1 MASFSCSGVTLGPR
15 LSWISMRGLQGGV
28 PGGLSVCGGAGSTSS
43 RLFSGNASLVGPGL
57 GGGARET
64 GLLSMNEKDTM
75 QNLNGRLAAYLET
88 VRSLEE
94 ANGQLELQIREV
106 YAKRA
111 LAGCQDL
118 SGYFNTIAE
127 LRSEIQAASTS
138 NAQLILQID
147 NATLA
152 ADDFRVKFES
162 ELATRLGGESDV
174 AGLRKVLDELTLSRA
189 SPQEELESLQEELAQ
204 LQKNH
209 REEAA
214 ALQGRLGGSVSVEV
228 DSAPGVDLVKT
239 LAEIRDQYEDVIER
253 NRREAAAWHKEQC
266 ETVMQEVATSAEAVQ
281 GARTKIMELRRIV
294 QGLEI
299 ELQSLCSMKE
309 ALEGTL
315 AETQAGSGGDLA
327 QLRGRVAWKEAEL
340 AQLRS
345 GTQRQAEEH
354 QQLLDL
360 KTRLEMEIATYRRLL
375 EGDAVRSGAKSPVRQ
390 TPPEAANSSPTSRRV
405 KTAIEELLDG
415 RVLSSHTEEVKHP
428 L

>member
-1 MASFSCSGVTLGPR
+1 MASFSRSGVTLGPR
-15 LSWISMRGLQGGV
+15 LSWVRMVGLQGGV
-28 PGGLSVCGGAGSTSS
+28 LGGLSVCGVAGSTSS
-43 RLFSGNASLVGPGL
+43 HLFSGNAGIVGPGL

-75 QNLNGRLAAYLET
+75 QHLNDRLAAYLET
-88 VRSLEE
+88 VRSLED
-94 ANGQLELQIREV
+94 ANGQLERQIREV

-118 SGYFNTIAE
+118 SGYFSTIAE
-127 LRSEIQAASTS
+127 LRSQVQAASTS

-152 ADDFRVKFES
+152 ADDFRAKFES
-162 ELATRLGGESDV
+162 ELAIRRGGESDI

-189 SPQEELESLQEELAQ
+189 SLQEELESLQEEQAQ

-209 REEAA
+209 GEETAA
-214 ALQGRLGGSVSVEV
+214 PRGHLGGSVSVEV
-228 DSAPGVDLVKT
+228 DSAPGVDLVKI

-253 NRREAAAWHKEQC
+253 NHREAAAWHTDQC
-266 ETVMQEVATSAEAVQ
+266 ETVAQEVATSAQAAQ
-281 GARTKIMELRRIV
+281 GARTKVTELRRIV

-299 ELQSLCSMKE
+299 ELQSLHSTKE
-309 ALEGTL
+309 ALESTL
-315 AETQAGSGGDLA
+315 AETQAGYGGELA
-327 QLRGRVAWKEAEL
+327 QLRGHSARKEAEL
-340 AQLRS
+340 VQLR
-345 GTQRQAEEH
+345 TNAQRQAEGH

-375 EGDAVRSGAKSPVRQ
+375 EGDDVRSDAKSPGRQ
-390 TPPEAANSSPTSRRV
+390 TPPEAVNSSPTSRRV
-405 KTAIEELLDG
+405 KTVMEKLLDG
-415 RVLSSHTEEVKHP
+415 RVVSSHPEEVEQP